1 MARICPKCG
10 KYQITVDEAEHLLPT
25 KTSTEDPPGIVCKNC
40 RKKLKATWG
49 SILLFIGLFL
59 AVAFALVLLVER
71 AIQESRISP
80 KFETPLLLLAAI
92 LGYFLCYRLIWPRI
106 IRLDEWAPRKYWLPN
121 SRIVG
126 YSVYLLLPIA
136 VIVLLFY
143 LGVRR

>member
-1 MARICPKCG
+1 MSGTCPKCER
-10 KYQITVDEAEHLLPT
+10 YQITVDEAEHLLPT
-25 KTSTEDPPGIVCKNC
+25 KASMEDPPGIVCKKC
-40 RKKLKATWG
+40 HKKLKATWG

-59 AVAFALVLLVER
+59 TVAFALVLLVER
-71 AIQESRISP
+71 AIQGSQISP
-80 KFETPLLLLAAI
+80 EFETPIFLLAAI

-106 IRLDEWAPRKYWLPN
+106 IRLDEWAPRKYWLPK

-126 YSVYLLLPIA
+126 YSVYLMLPIA